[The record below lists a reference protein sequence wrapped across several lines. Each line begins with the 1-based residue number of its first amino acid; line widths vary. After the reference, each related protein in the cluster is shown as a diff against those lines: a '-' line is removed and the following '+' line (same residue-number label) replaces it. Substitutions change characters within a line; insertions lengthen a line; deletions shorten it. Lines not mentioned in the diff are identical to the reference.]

1 MPGPPTVIEIPDD
14 SDSEAPRVSVGEWKR
29 RLFESLS
36 NIQQIGGIATFK
48 RYPSFI
54 NPGLKIE
61 GNPIV
66 PLPLNEQAAQDIKSH
81 CRRAPTSDVAK
92 TLDIGGV
99 SSVPRHLMLHGP
111 GPIPRQDSP
120 RENTTDIIGT
130 LVIFLPSEHQGA
142 NVNLSIDTMSLC
154 FSPAS
159 SSALDVSAISWLQDV
174 KCEVDDLTSGYR
186 LAITYDLWKAGST
199 RPGPHAGQVIQ
210 SSMIHVREIL
220 GAWTSNFPGIDKL
233 FFPLAD
239 IAKDHPASL
248 EGTKGHDQTICQF
261 LSDICPEV
269 GCYFL
274 FAQVTHEITED
285 CGEVSAVTH
294 TIDAVCTPDGDD
306 LPISGSFSAK
316 KEILGFT
323 QYNLE
328 LREADSDDLEDNPEW
343 ACEEGEYS
351 RRINDTAALIVPR
364 EHIITLIDFRKRV
377 GYYGGTMFCQE
388 AVENVLDILTA
399 DMERFPDDPKP
410 RQALLDMM
418 TRLSGAGEML
428 RAMAVERILE
438 LSLESGDTALYNKTL
453 AVTSF
458 VINLDA
464 MHVAKLLEQ
473 HLAKEYLN
481 KEDAVN
487 WNDWLGS
494 LTERSFQDFRQS
506 CASLKFSIE
515 NVALSQSLDAW
526 VLGVSDLK
534 METEQKW
541 DSFDCSLALDWIKER
556 SEKPDWILN
565 RFLPNIA
572 AHASRPYLFNLLRSL
587 WLHSNDPGFLNANA
601 MCRSIIQ
608 HGFDKLILRIKDFGY
623 NGGTPEPVLLPFVR
637 CIQDCHIGGLPEEA
651 SRLLAATSTSLAKSR
666 HSWPRNIGRSR
677 AIMEG
682 LVKHLAG
689 LFERGEAV
697 PVPEFGELV
706 ELLIRDFIRTTM
718 PPLPVEPNGWTYD
731 ARGCSC
737 SDCRELRTF
746 LASPVMQTWDFPA
759 PQKRRKHIEEMLLG
773 DTYSFRLET
782 TQSRSPYTLVVTKTG
797 GEHQLKQLN
806 SLVAPFR
813 NEAMRGCLGGEKY
826 RELILLEG
834 YVQYAASVGV
844 AGVRRRATSTRD
856 EPDPQRRRVM

>member
-81 CRRAPTSDVAK
+81 CRQAPTGNAWELDQAQFQLTNPAWPGFLQIVAGDVAN

-99 SSVPRHLMLHGP
+99 SSVPRHLMLYGP

-142 NVNLSIDTMSLC
+142 NVNLSIETMSFC

-159 SSALDVSAISWLQDV
+159 SSALDVSAISWLQGV

-186 LAITYDLWKAGST
+186 LAIT
-199 RPGPHAGQVIQ
+199 
-210 SSMIHVREIL
+210 
-220 GAWTSNFPGIDKL
+220 
-233 FFPLAD
+233 
-239 IAKDHPASL
+239 
-248 EGTKGHDQTICQF
+248 
-261 LSDICPEV
+261 
-269 GCYFL
+269 
-274 FAQVTHEITED
+274 
-285 CGEVSAVTH
+285 
-294 TIDAVCTPDGDD
+294 
-306 LPISGSFSAK
+306 FSAK
-316 KEILGFT
+316 KEILGFS

-328 LREADSDDLEDNPEW
+328 LREPDSDDLEDNPEW

-364 EHIITLIDFRKRV
+364 EHIVNLIDFRKRV
-377 GYYGGTMFCQE
+377 GYYGGTVFCQE
-388 AVENVLDILTA
+388 AVENVLNILTA

-410 RQALLDMM
+410 RQALLDTM

-458 VINLDA
+458 ATNLDS

-481 KEDAVN
+481 KQDDVN
-487 WNDWLGS
+487 WNDWLGP

-515 NVALSQSLDAW
+515 NMALAQSFDAW

-565 RFLPNIA
+565 RSVG
-572 AHASRPYLFNLLRSL
+572 SR
-587 WLHSNDPGFLNANA
+587 
-601 MCRSIIQ
+601 
-608 HGFDKLILRIKDFGY
+608 
-623 NGGTPEPVLLPFVR
+623 V
-637 CIQDCHIGGLPEEA
+637 
-651 SRLLAATSTSLAKSR
+651 
-666 HSWPRNIGRSR
+666 
-677 AIMEG
+677 
-682 LVKHLAG
+682 
-689 LFERGEAV
+689 
-697 PVPEFGELV
+697 
-706 ELLIRDFIRTTM
+706 
-718 PPLPVEPNGWTYD
+718 
-731 ARGCSC
+731 C
-737 SDCRELRTF
+737 SD
-746 LASPVMQTWDFPA
+746 
-759 PQKRRKHIEEMLLG
+759 
-773 DTYSFRLET
+773 
-782 TQSRSPYTLVVTKTG
+782 QS
-797 GEHQLKQLN
+797 
-806 SLVAPFR
+806 
-813 NEAMRGCLGGEKY
+813 
-826 RELILLEG
+826 
-834 YVQYAASVGV
+834 
-844 AGVRRRATSTRD
+844 
-856 EPDPQRRRVM
+856 

>member
-14 SDSEAPRVSVGEWKR
+14 SDSEAPRHG
-29 RLFESLS
+29 
-36 NIQQIGGIATFK
+36 
-48 RYPSFI
+48 PS
-54 NPGLKIE
+54 
-61 GNPIV
+61 
-66 PLPLNEQAAQDIKSH
+66 S
-81 CRRAPTSDVAK
+81 CRVAGDVAK

-186 LAITYDLWKAGST
+186 LAIT
-199 RPGPHAGQVIQ
+199 
-210 SSMIHVREIL
+210 
-220 GAWTSNFPGIDKL
+220 
-233 FFPLAD
+233 
-239 IAKDHPASL
+239 
-248 EGTKGHDQTICQF
+248 
-261 LSDICPEV
+261 
-269 GCYFL
+269 
-274 FAQVTHEITED
+274 
-285 CGEVSAVTH
+285 
-294 TIDAVCTPDGDD
+294 
-306 LPISGSFSAK
+306 FSAK

-797 GEHQLKQLN
+797 GEHQLKVKK
-806 SLVAPFR
+806 VAR
-813 NEAMRGCLGGEKY
+813 RVSAAQQSRGTVPERGH
-826 RELILLEG
+826 
-834 YVQYAASVGV
+834 
-844 AGVRRRATSTRD
+844 AGVSGW
-856 EPDPQRRRVM
+856 